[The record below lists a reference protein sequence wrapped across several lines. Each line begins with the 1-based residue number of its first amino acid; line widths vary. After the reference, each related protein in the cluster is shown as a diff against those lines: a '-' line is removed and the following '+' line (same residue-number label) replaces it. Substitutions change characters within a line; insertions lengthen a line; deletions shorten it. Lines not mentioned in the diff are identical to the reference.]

1 MEWYYVSKN
10 FCNLRLKPKN
20 LQNFEITGT
29 IYLNSKRSEQFYTL
43 LLEVPIRTNTLG
55 QLKCQ
60 LEQII
65 WIQKPT
71 EPS

>member
-10 FCNLRLKPKN
+10 FCNLRLKTKN
-20 LQNFEITGT
+20 LQNFEITRT
-29 IYLNSKRSEQFYTL
+29 IYLNSERSEHFKAL
-43 LLEVPIRTNTLG
+43 LLEVPIITNTLE

-60 LEQII
+60 LEQIV